1 METRSFCRGLK
12 GNLTNSDV
20 KDRLVDTIALLS
32 IPGIGRGRFAGLVRR
47 FGSPSGALA
56 APLKELV
63 EVPGLSD
70 LTAGAIKEKYDGETA
85 RQLAARIVQ
94 LGWTVLY
101 PDSPDYPP
109 LLAHI
114 EDCPPLLFRLGEPCR
129 PEHKMIGIVGTR
141 HASEAGRRF
150 THKLA
155 ADLAQ
160 AGITVVS
167 GMAEGIDS
175 AAHLGALEGRGLTL
189 AVWGTPLDQ
198 VYPPANR
205 ELARRIMNQGAI
217 YSEYWPGAPTNASNF
232 PERNRIISGMSEGV
246 VVVEA
251 GLKSGALITAQ
262 CALEQGRELFAVPGH
277 PGSEKSVGTNNL
289 IKQGAKLLTSAQ
301 DVFDEIPRLAGEIT
315 AIRAKEKP
323 DLTERE
329 RHLVDLL
336 SGGPL
341 QLDQFCRE
349 AGLPVSEALEYLLA
363 LELKGIVEE
372 LPGKRFVL
380 ADQ

>member
-1 METRSFCRGLK
+1 LIS
-12 GNLTNSDV
+12 SDT

-32 IPGIGRGRFAGLVRR
+32 IPGVGRGRFAGLVRR
-47 FGSPSGALA
+47 FGSPSDALA
-56 APLKELV
+56 APLKELL
-63 EVPGLSD
+63 EVPGVSD
-70 LTAGAIKEKYDGETA
+70 ITAGAIKEKYDGEAA
-85 RQLAARIVQ
+85 RQMAARIVQ
-94 LGWTVLY
+94 LGWTTLFAG
-101 PDSPDYPP
+101 SPEYPP

-114 EDCPPLLFRLGEPCR
+114 DDHPPLLFRLGEPCR

-150 THKLA
+150 THKIA

-198 VYPPANR
+198 VYPPTNR
-205 ELARRIMNQGAI
+205 ELSRRIMNQGAI
-217 YSEYWPGAPTNASNF
+217 YSEYWPGTPANASNF
-232 PERNRIISGMSEGV
+232 PERNRIISGMSEGLI
-246 VVVEA
+246 VVEA
-251 GLKSGALITAQ
+251 GFKSGALITAQ
-262 CALEQGRELFAVPGH
+262 FALDQGRELFAVPGH
-277 PGSEKSVGTNNL
+277 PGSERSAGTNNL
-289 IKQGAKLLTSAQ
+289 IKQGARLLTSAQ

-315 AIRAKEKP
+315 ATRAKEKP
-323 DLTERE
+323 DLTDMER
-329 RHLVDLL
+329 RMVDLL

-341 QLDQFCRE
+341 QIDQFCRQ
-349 AGLPVSEALEYLLA
+349 AGLSVSESLEYLLA

>member
-1 METRSFCRGLK
+1 M
-12 GNLTNSDV
+12 
-20 KDRLVDTIALLS
+20 VDTIALLS
-32 IPGIGRGRFAGLVRR
+32 IPGVGRGRFAGLVRR
-47 FGSPSGALA
+47 FGSPSDALA

-63 EVPGLSD
+63 EVPGVSD
-70 LTAGAIKEKYDGETA
+70 ITAGAIKEKYDSEAA
-85 RQLAARIVQ
+85 RQMAARIVQ
-94 LGWTVLY
+94 LGWTTLFA
-101 PDSPDYPP
+101 DSPEYPP
-109 LLAHI
+109 LLTHI
-114 EDCPPLLFRLGEPCR
+114 DDRPQLLFRLGEPCR

-198 VYPPANR
+198 VYPPTNR
-205 ELARRIMNQGAI
+205 ELSRRIMSQGAV
-217 YSEYWPGAPTNASNF
+217 YSEYWPGTPTNASNF
-232 PERNRIISGMSEGV
+232 PERNRIISGMSEGLI
-246 VVVEA
+246 VVEA

-262 CALEQGRELFAVPGH
+262 FALEQGRELFAVPGH
-277 PGSEKSVGTNNL
+277 PGSVRSAGANNL
-289 IKQGAKLLTSAQ
+289 IKQGARLLTSAQ
-301 DVFDEIPRLAGEIT
+301 DVFDEIPRLASEIT
-315 AIRAKEKP
+315 ATRIREKP
-323 DLTERE
+323 DLTDMER
-329 RHLVDLL
+329 RMVDLL

-341 QLDQFCRE
+341 QIDQFCRQ
-349 AGLPVSEALEYLLA
+349 AGLSVSESLEYLLA

-380 ADQ
+380 TDQ

>member
-1 METRSFCRGLK
+1 MIS
-12 GNLTNSDV
+12 SDT

-32 IPGIGRGRFAGLVRR
+32 IPGIGRGRFASLVRR
-47 FGSPSGALA
+47 FGSPSAALA
-56 APLKELV
+56 ASLKELV
-63 EVPGLSD
+63 KVPGLSD
-70 LTAGAIKEKYDGETA
+70 LTAGSIKEKYDGETA
-85 RQLAARIVQ
+85 RQMAARIVQ
-94 LGWTVLY
+94 LGWTILY
-101 PDSPDYPP
+101 PDGPDYPP

-114 EDCPPLLFRLGEPCR
+114 DDHPPLLFRLGEPCR

-175 AAHLGALEGRGLTL
+175 AAHLGALEGRGLTI

-205 ELARRIMNQGAI
+205 ELARQIMNQGAI
-217 YSEYWPGAPTNASNF
+217 YSEYWPGTPTNASNF
-232 PERNRIISGMSEGV
+232 PERNRIISGMSEGLI
-246 VVVEA
+246 VVEA
-251 GLKSGALITAQ
+251 GPKSGALITAQ
-262 CALEQGRELFAVPGH
+262 CALDQGRDIFAVPG
-277 PGSEKSVGTNNL
+277 PPSSEKSAGTNDL
-289 IKQGAKLLTSAQ
+289 IKKGAKLLTSAQ
-301 DVFDEIPRLAGEIT
+301 DVFDEIPRLASEIT
-315 AIRAKEKP
+315 ASRAKEKP

-336 SGGPL
+336 SSGPL
-341 QLDQFCRE
+341 QLDQFCRV
-349 AGLPVSEALEYLLA
+349 AGLSVSESLEYLLA

-380 ADQ
+380 ANQ

>member
-1 METRSFCRGLK
+1 MTS
-12 GNLTNSDV
+12 SDT
-20 KDRLVDTIALLS
+20 KDRLVETIALLS
-32 IPGIGRGRFAGLVRR
+32 IPGVGRGRFSGLVRR
-47 FGSPSGALA
+47 FGSPSSALE
-56 APLKELV
+56 APLKELL
-63 EVPGLSD
+63 EVPGVSD
-70 LTAGAIKEKYDGETA
+70 ITAGAIKEKYDGEAA
-85 RQLAARIVQ
+85 RQMAARIVQ
-94 LGWTVLY
+94 LGWTTLF
-101 PDSPDYPP
+101 PDSSEYPP

-114 EDCPPLLFRLGEPCR
+114 DDHPPLLFRLGEPCR

-141 HASEAGRRF
+141 HASEVGRRF

-175 AAHLGALEGRGLTL
+175 AAHLGALEGRGLTV

-198 VYPPANR
+198 VYPPTNR
-205 ELARRIMNQGAI
+205 ELSRRIMNQGAI
-217 YSEYWPGAPTNASNF
+217 YSEYWPGTPTNASNF
-232 PERNRIISGMSEGV
+232 PERNRIISGMSEGLI
-246 VVVEA
+246 VVEA

-262 CALEQGRELFAVPGH
+262 FALEQGRELFAVPGR
-277 PGSEKSVGTNNL
+277 PGSEKSAGTNNL
-289 IKQGAKLLTSAQ
+289 IKQGARLLTSAQ
-301 DVFDEIPRLAGEIT
+301 DVFEELPRLVSEIT
-315 AIRAKEKP
+315 ATRAKEKP
-323 DLTERE
+323 DLTDMER
-329 RHLVDLL
+329 RMVDLL

-341 QLDQFCRE
+341 QIDQFCRQ
-349 AGLPVSEALEYLLA
+349 AGLSVSESLEYLLA

>member
-1 METRSFCRGLK
+1 
-12 GNLTNSDV
+12 
-20 KDRLVDTIALLS
+20 LVDTIALLS
-32 IPGIGRGRFAGLVRR
+32 IPGIGRGRFASLVRR
-47 FGSPSGALA
+47 FGSPSAALA
-56 APLKELV
+56 ASLKELV
-63 EVPGLSD
+63 KVPGLSD
-70 LTAGAIKEKYDGETA
+70 LTAGSIKEKYDGETA
-85 RQLAARIVQ
+85 RQMAARIVQ
-94 LGWTVLY
+94 LGWTILY
-101 PDSPDYPP
+101 PDGPDYPP

-114 EDCPPLLFRLGEPCR
+114 DDHPPLLFRLGEPCR

-175 AAHLGALEGRGLTL
+175 AAHLGALEGRGLTI

-205 ELARRIMNQGAI
+205 ELARQIMNQGAI
-217 YSEYWPGAPTNASNF
+217 YSEYWPGTPTNASNF
-232 PERNRIISGMSEGV
+232 PERNRIISGMSEGLI
-246 VVVEA
+246 VVEA
-251 GLKSGALITAQ
+251 GPKSGALITAQ
-262 CALEQGRELFAVPGH
+262 CALDQGRDIFAVPG
-277 PGSEKSVGTNNL
+277 PPSSEKSAGTNDL
-289 IKQGAKLLTSAQ
+289 IKKGAKLLTSAQ
-301 DVFDEIPRLAGEIT
+301 DVFDEIPRLASEIT
-315 AIRAKEKP
+315 ASRAKEKP

-336 SGGPL
+336 SSGPL
-341 QLDQFCRE
+341 QLDQFCRV
-349 AGLPVSEALEYLLA
+349 AGLSVSESLEYLLA

-380 ADQ
+380 ANQ

>member
-1 METRSFCRGLK
+1 LIS
-12 GNLTNSDV
+12 SDT

-32 IPGIGRGRFAGLVRR
+32 IPGVGRGRFAGLVRR
-47 FGSPSGALA
+47 FGSPSDALA
-56 APLKELV
+56 APLKELL
-63 EVPGLSD
+63 EVPGVSD
-70 LTAGAIKEKYDGETA
+70 ITAGAIKEKYDGEAA
-85 RQLAARIVQ
+85 RQMAARIVQ
-94 LGWTVLY
+94 LGWTTLFAG
-101 PDSPDYPP
+101 SPEYPP

-114 EDCPPLLFRLGEPCR
+114 DDHPPLLFRLGEPCR

-150 THKLA
+150 THKIA

-198 VYPPANR
+198 VYPPTNR
-205 ELARRIMNQGAI
+205 ELSQRIMNQGAI
-217 YSEYWPGAPTNASNF
+217 YSEYWPGTPANASNF
-232 PERNRIISGMSEGV
+232 PERNRIISGMSEGLI
-246 VVVEA
+246 VVEA
-251 GLKSGALITAQ
+251 GFKSGALITAQ
-262 CALEQGRELFAVPGH
+262 FALDQGRELFAVPGH
-277 PGSEKSVGTNNL
+277 PGSERSAGTNNL
-289 IKQGAKLLTSAQ
+289 IKQGARLLTSAQ

-315 AIRAKEKP
+315 ATRAKEKP
-323 DLTERE
+323 DLTDMER
-329 RHLVDLL
+329 RMVDLL

-341 QLDQFCRE
+341 QIDQFCRQ
-349 AGLPVSEALEYLLA
+349 AGLSVSESLEYLLA